1 MASQSADR
9 YAMPLPRQMQD
20 FLRLFGQG
28 LFLAKKKKTFLKFLV
43 SVSWHLVLIGVKI
56 LETI

>member
-9 YAMPLPRQMQD
+9 YAMPLPQQMQD
-20 FLRLFGQG
+20 FLRLFGRG
-28 LFLAKKKKTFLKFLV
+28 LFLAKKTFLKFLV
-43 SVSWHLVLIGVKI
+43 SVSCHLVLIGVKI